1 MRKLTQAL
9 IRLYPAAWR
18 ERYESEFGALL
29 EDVEL
34 NWRNALDIL
43 KGALGMQLRL
53 LFTRRPLALT
63 AVTGVVGLLIGLA
76 AAMSMPK
83 QYASISLTRLP
94 QQNRDSLNAIGE
106 RLKAELNR
114 TTLVELIRKYDLYP
128 DKRSTM
134 PSENA
139 VNEMKEAIKI
149 TPLVG
154 KSIFAMQIEFVYSQ
168 PEVAQKVVQDL
179 TRRFGGEPLDPAS
192 LPTTPISP
200 KPQALAILGLSL
212 GLCAGGLL
220 LILSRILKPA

>member
-1 MRKLTQAL
+1 MRKLTGVS

-18 ERYESEFGALL
+18 KRYEAEFGALL
-29 EDVEL
+29 EDIEL
-34 NWRNALDIL
+34 NWRNAFDIV
-43 KGALGMQLRL
+43 KGALGMQLKM

-63 AVTGVVGLLIGLA
+63 ALTGVIGLLVGLA
-76 AAMSMPK
+76 TAVSMPK
-83 QYASISLTRLP
+83 QYASMSLTRLP
-94 QQNRDSLNAIGE
+94 QQNRDSLNALGE
-106 RLKAELNR
+106 HIKTELNR
-114 TTLVELIRKYDLYP
+114 ATLVELIQRYDLYP
-128 DKRSTM
+128 DKRATT

-139 VNEMKEAIKI
+139 VKEMKEAIKI

-179 TRRFGGEPLDPAS
+179 TKRLGGEPLDPSS

-200 KPQALAILGLSL
+200 KPQAIAILGMSL

-220 LILSRILKPA
+220 LILRRILKPA